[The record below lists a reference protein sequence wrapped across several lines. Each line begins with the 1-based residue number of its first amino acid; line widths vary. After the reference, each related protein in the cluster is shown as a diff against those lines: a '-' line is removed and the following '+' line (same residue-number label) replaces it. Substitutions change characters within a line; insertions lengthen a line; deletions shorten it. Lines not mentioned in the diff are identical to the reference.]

1 MNPISKKI
9 SSKDLDDELRN
20 IRENLTRSLGKKHGR
35 IIRVATLPTL
45 KERLANLQK
54 KIEAHQKDIKKSL
67 EETLK
72 NSQKMI
78 VNYYLPLVLENPPDE
93 LFGIFGVPT
102 EQDINNWLESEIE
115 NTFPTADSLINKIQ
129 LEVNYKDVTFDTL
142 NGEDFLKS
150 IKEAYPEVDWDKAYK
165 EFRAAGESK

>member
-1 MNPISKKI
+1 
-9 SSKDLDDELRN
+9 
-20 IRENLTRSLGKKHGR
+20 
-35 IIRVATLPTL
+35 
-45 KERLANLQK
+45 
-54 KIEAHQKDIKKSL
+54 
-67 EETLK
+67 
-72 NSQKMI
+72 MI

-150 IKEAYPEVDWDKAYK
+150 IKEASFEELLEVVPENVAIQIK
-165 EFRAAGESK
+165 ESQ